1 MMGLKL
7 GASRRAVQ
15 ALLGQHGS
23 VVTFPNSPRLT
34 VDCRPDGGVYLRAAE
49 HREGSYDWQDIVARL
64 SFERDEL
71 VGIMVSLNAG
81 GEAFAY
87 AGKLFDKIGLGAPVA
102 DLLAFASFG
111 YDEVEEVFFSD
122 RYGGLEVGG
131 AGACNLSENPLQPV
145 TSLRVY
151 RHAPLGRPG

>member
-7 GASRRAVQ
+7 GSSRRVVQ

-23 VVTFPNSPRLT
+23 VVTFSNSPRLT
-34 VDCRPDGGVYLRAAE
+34 VDCRPDGGVYLRAAD
-49 HREGSYDWQDIVARL
+49 HREASYDWQDIVARL

-71 VGIMVSLNAG
+71 AGIMVSLNAG
-81 GEAFAY
+81 NEAFAY

-102 DLLAFASFG
+102 ELLAFASFE
-111 YDEVEEVFFSD
+111 YDQVEEVFFSD

-131 AGACNLSENPLQPV
+131 AGACDLSENPLQPV
-145 TSLRVY
+145 TSVRVF
-151 RHAPLGRPG
+151 RHVPAGLPG